1 MYNNVLGARAL
12 LTFYFLLSTAFTPPL
27 IPFPLSLS
35 LSFFSLWLDV
45 CCDGIMSKLFH
56 PSRSFILFCLTCLQA
71 FGLYFFLK
79 GFLLTRQ
86 TLDIQ
91 ATQHDVWDRFPFYG
105 TDSNTYNNDNNENNN
120 DYDKRHPPTIPPK
133 QPFDRVI
140 MIIIDALRFDFLTP
154 MDVNNSNNQQQ
165 QQQYY
170 LNQFP
175 IIEKLHRSNPSSSLL
190 YQFRADPPT
199 TTMQRVK
206 GLMTG
211 SLPTFIDAGANFASS
226 AVNEDHLLRHMRQR
240 YDNIYFM
247 GDDTWVNLFPE
258 VFDDRNKTFE
268 SDSFKMFDLHTVDNR
283 ILSHLWPLLSSQEE
297 QQDQDQVRD
306 DWQVIIAHFLGVDH
320 CGHTYGPAH
329 PNMANKLSQMN
340 DVIERLTTFVDEDT
354 LLVVMGDHGMSV
366 EGDHGGES
374 VEELMSGLFLYSGR
388 QLTVK
393 ENNDDEEGYNY
404 HDLFNRIHQSR
415 AEKLGYPIQEIVDRL
430 GYDATRYPIASQ
442 IHLVPTLAYLLDI
455 PIPFGNLGALLPD
468 VLMPMAVDENKS
480 KDQVLL
486 HMAQQFRRNAL
497 QVYNYLDTYWHHTQ
511 HPGFAPSS
519 LDPIYQHF
527 WNAERMFSNND
538 QQHGDNDND
547 NYGIQLMEQIIF
559 EYDTFLISTIKYCD
573 AIWAQFDVGSMMV
586 GIIVLVL
593 TTCATVSVALRSN
606 NLSISLRHFLTVW
619 IITMVTAC
627 GGTVLFKYAQ
637 DYDWF
642 EKMGW
647 MDGIIA
653 ANCMTLAILFLTIP
667 LSTSNEMKAQT
678 TTPVKKGI
686 PLDWVALILGTLIN
700 AFTLASNSFVIWE
713 DRGTRFI
720 AATLC
725 IIWFFQSVAA
735 SGRCTTLNT
744 EKILELMIPPLI
756 VLIWIRLTGVTG
768 QCREEQFP
776 YCSYIHNGYI
786 KFGGEGSFF
795 INIGYILFNAFLC
808 FYYLPRVF
816 YRMSIMYNNNNK
828 KDWRAVIFTAAYSIS
843 LLIVFIRQVTTIYQ
857 SSPHEDALGLNIQV
871 ISDDNIYN
879 STMTTATFNMHL
891 LSFKPLSISI
901 QLSQDMYT
909 AFVKILDVYAPRTVY
924 AITLFSTFL
933 GTICIFN
940 KKDGHS
946 GSYLTLMLFVWSVT
960 LAILQQPLGST
971 ILLTSPII
979 IGLLTRT
986 ITPTKTKTATSVNR
1000 QDYPYLTQYI
1010 QIVLIYIIGHHI
1022 FFVTSHQAT
1031 FTSLPWKA
1039 AFIGFDDMNYY
1050 GGATLVAM
1058 STLSGYIMTW
1068 LGFLSIRYYTRN
1080 SQRNG
1085 LAVRDRPLLQDHRLS
1100 IYLVMILQA
1109 IPTCLSA
1116 IFVLI
1121 LRRHLMTWK
1130 IFAPRFL
1137 LQGLIGMGTSFAV
1150 TLCEWLIQEG

>member
-1 MYNNVLGARAL
+1 
-12 LTFYFLLSTAFTPPL
+12 
-27 IPFPLSLS
+27 
-35 LSFFSLWLDV
+35 
-45 CCDGIMSKLFH
+45 MSKLFH
-56 PSRSFILFCLTCLQA
+56 PSHSFILFCLTCLQI

-91 ATQHDVWDRFPFYG
+91 ATQHDVWDQFPLYD
-105 TDSNTYNNDNNENNN
+105 TNSNSYNNDNNN
-120 DYDKRHPPTIPPK
+120 DSNIYDKLHPPTIPAK
-133 QPFDRVI
+133 KPFDRVI
-140 MIIIDALRFDFLTP
+140 MIIIDALRFDFLTD
-154 MDVNNSNNQQQ
+154 MDMNNNQ

-175 IIEKLHRSNPSSSLL
+175 IIEKLHRLNPSSSLL

-226 AVNEDHLLRHMRQR
+226 AVNEDHLLRHIRQR

-258 VFDDRNKTFE
+258 VFNDRNKTFE

-283 ILSHLWPLLSSQEE
+283 ILSHLWPLISSQEE
-297 QQDQDQVRD
+297 KKGQDQD

-320 CGHTYGPAH
+320 CGHTYGPSH

-340 DVIERLTTFVDEDT
+340 DVIERLTSVVDQDT

-388 QLTVK
+388 QLTMK
-393 ENNDDEEGYNY
+393 NDNDDYNY
-404 HDLFNRIHQSR
+404 HDLFNRIHQR
-415 AEKLGYPIQEIVDRL
+415 RTEKLGYPIQEIVDRL
-430 GYDATRYPIASQ
+430 SYNATHYPIASQ
-442 IHLVPTLAYLLDI
+442 IHLVPTLAYLLDV

-468 VLMPMAVDENKS
+468 VLMSSDYDNDQKQPQNKRN
-480 KDQVLL
+480 DQILL
-486 HMAQQFRRNAL
+486 HMAQEFRRNAL
-497 QVYNYLDTYWHHTQ
+497 QVYNYLGTYWNHTQ

-527 WNAERMFSNND
+527 WNAERMFSNNYQ
-538 QQHGDNDND
+538 QQHHDSDNDND
-547 NYGIQLMEQIIF
+547 TIQLMEQIIF

-573 AIWAQFDVGSMMV
+573 AIWAQFDVGSMVM
-586 GIIVLVL
+586 GIIILIL
-593 TTCATVSVALRSN
+593 TTCATVSVAIDSN
-606 NLSISLRHFLTVW
+606 HSSISLRHFLTVW
-619 IITMVTAC
+619 IITMIITL
-627 GGTVLFKYAQ
+627 GGIVLFKNAQ
-637 DYDWF
+637 YYDWF

-647 MDGIIA
+647 SDVIIA
-653 ANCMTLAILFLTIP
+653 ANCMALAILFLTIP
-667 LSTSNEMKAQT
+667 FSSSSSSKRKLETERTIVS
-678 TTPVKKGI
+678 VKKRI
-686 PLDWVALILGTLIN
+686 PLDWIFLVFGTLIN

-713 DRGTRFI
+713 DRGTRYI

-725 IIWFFQSVAA
+725 ILWFFQSVVTH
-735 SGRCTTLNT
+735 RTTLN
-744 EKILELMIPPLI
+744 LQNVLGLMIPPLI
-756 VLIWIRLTGVTG
+756 VLVWIRLTGLTG

-786 KFGGEGSFF
+786 KFGGEGSHF
-795 INIGYILFNAFLC
+795 INMGYILFNAFLC
-808 FYYLPRVF
+808 FYFLPRVF
-816 YRMSIMYNNNNK
+816 YRMLIMNNNK
-828 KDWRAVIFTAAYSIS
+828 KDWKAIIFTVAYSIS
-843 LLIVFIRQVTTIYQ
+843 LFIVFIRQITTIYQ
-857 SSPHEDALGLNIQV
+857 SSPHEDALGLNIQQFNF
-871 ISDDNIYN
+871 DDDIYN
-879 STMTTATFNMHL
+879 PPTTIFSMQLIFSN
-891 LSFKPLSISI
+891 PLSINI
-901 QLSQDMYT
+901 KLSHDLYT
-909 AFVKILDVYAPRTVY
+909 TCIKILDVYAPRMVY
-924 AITLFSTFL
+924 AITLFSTFFSN
-933 GTICIFN
+933 ICIFN
-940 KKDGHS
+940 KKNGNS
-946 GSYLTLMLFVWSVT
+946 ASYLTLLLFMWSVT

-971 ILLTSPII
+971 ILLTSPLIMS
-979 IGLLTRT
+979 LLIRTR
-986 ITPTKTKTATSVNR
+986 TPTKDIIKTTTNR
-1000 QDYPYLTQYI
+1000 QEGSHLTHYI
-1010 QIVLIYIIGHHI
+1010 QIALIYIIGHHL

-1050 GGATLVAM
+1050 GGATLVAL

-1068 LGFLSIRYYTRN
+1068 LGFLSIRYYS
-1080 SQRNG
+1080 SQQSGSSIRSKQ
-1085 LAVRDRPLLQDHRLS
+1085 LLQDHRLF
-1100 IYLVMILQA
+1100 IYLIVILQA

-1130 IFAPRFL
+1130 IFAPRFM
-1137 LQGLIGMGTSFAV
+1137 LQALIGVGTSLAV
-1150 TLCEWLIQEG
+1150 TLCEWLI